1 MGNRIFVAV
10 VLLLWASTMS
20 WLFVAK
26 ILPPFLSGEPPKHGS
41 LQQADPVCWEI
52 ECNGRPVGYAVRQAV
67 PGAQSTTEVLSRVLL
82 QDIPLREMAPQ
93 WMSSVVDGLGYIR
106 LDCRTRMA
114 LDSLGNLSF
123 FETKVQLNDLPLVV
137 KALGRVNGAD
147 LDLTFVTGGVTRE
160 VHYPM
165 PKSSLLDGELVP
177 DSKLLQVYV
186 GRRWQTEMF
195 SPFRP
200 PGDSMELLQAEV
212 VGEEPI
218 NYDGETVRARRID
231 YRSLSAAGV
240 ASEQTLRSSV
250 WVTEEGLVVRHDVYL
265 INAKLR
271 FSRRDSE
278 PMLAMARKMLDLE
291 TVATMVPPR
300 KLP

>member
-20 WLFVAK
+20 WLVVAK
-26 ILPPFLSGEPPKHGS
+26 ILPPFLSGEPPKRGA
-41 LQQADPVCWEI
+41 LQQEDPVCWEI

-67 PGAQSTTEVLSRVLL
+67 PGAQSTTEVLSRVQL

-106 LDCRTRMA
+106 LDCRTRLS
-114 LDSLGNLSF
+114 LDSLGSLSY
-123 FETKVQLNDLPLVV
+123 FETKVQLNDLPMVV
-137 KALGRVNGAD
+137 KAFGRVNGSD
-147 LDLTFVTGGVTRE
+147 LDLTFVSGGITRE
-160 VHYPM
+160 IHYPL
-165 PKSSLLDGELVP
+165 PRSSLLDGEFIP

-200 PGDSMELLQAEV
+200 PGDSMELVQAEV

-218 NYDGETVRARRID
+218 TYDGETVRTRRID
-231 YRSLSAAGV
+231 YRTLSAAGV
-240 ASEQTLRSSV
+240 ASEQTLRASA
-250 WVTEEGLVVRHDVYL
+250 WVNEEGLVIRHDVFL
-265 INAKLR
+265 MNTKLR
-271 FSRRDSE
+271 FKRRDSE
-278 PMLAMARKMLDLE
+278 AMLAMARKLLDLE
-291 TVATMVPPR
+291 TVATMVPPHR
-300 KLP
+300 SP